1 MTFQPSTP
9 MNLLHTVV
17 FPPLYSQN
25 SDGSIQV
32 WQITVIGNKI
42 IRVFGRQGGAEQRTE
57 DVIHHGKNIG
67 RANATTPEQ
76 QAVSEA
82 QSAWQKKQRSGYN
95 SDPKAAAAGRV
106 SKAYIAGGIEP
117 MLAHKWRE
125 HSHKIV
131 YPAFMQPKLDGIRC
145 IAILKKGKCTLWTR
159 TRKQIKSV
167 PHIVAAL
174 EQAFHPTESVVLDG
188 ELYNHKYRDQF
199 EEIVSLVRKDKPDPR
214 CDMVQYH
221 VYDTIRPGSFSSRL
235 DWLEQVP
242 LSGTRCPVSLV
253 TQCCINTVVLVP
265 TVRVAA
271 PEEVIQYF
279 TDCRSD
285 GYEGAMIRNDAPYEH
300 KRSYNIQKIKEFD
313 DAEFKIIG
321 VEPGR
326 GRMAECAVFVCQG
339 KGGEFRCKMEGAL
352 DTLKQYLDKP
362 KTVIGKLLTVRYQ
375 GLTNGK
381 LPRFPVGVCVRD
393 YE

>member
-1 MTFQPSTP
+1 
-9 MNLLHTVV
+9 MNLIHTVV
-17 FPPLYSQN
+17 FPTLYAQN

-76 QAVSEA
+76 QAVAEA

-95 SDPKAAAAGRV
+95 SDPKAAAAGQV
-106 SKAYIAGGIEP
+106 SKAHIAGGMDP
-117 MLAHKWRE
+117 MLAHKWSE

-145 IAILKKGKCTLWTR
+145 IAILKSGKCTLWTR

-167 PHIVAAL
+167 PHIAAAL
-174 EQAFHPTESVVLDG
+174 EQAFPTESVVLDG

-199 EEIVSLVRKDKPDPR
+199 EEIVSLVRKDKPDAR

-221 VYDTIRPGSFSSRL
+221 VYDTIRSGSFSSRL
-235 DWLEQVP
+235 EWLQQAADRF
-242 LSGTRCPVSLV
+242 S
-253 TQCCINTVVLVP
+253 NTVVLVP
-265 TVRVAA
+265 TVPVTA

-279 TDCRSD
+279 TDWRTA

-326 GRMAECAVFVCQG
+326 GRMAECAIFVCQG
-339 KGGEFRCKMEGAL
+339 QGGEFRCKMEGAL
-352 DTLKQYLDKP
+352 DTLKPYLDKP

>member
-1 MTFQPSTP
+1 LSKHPT
-9 MNLLHTVV
+9 TVEYV
-17 FPPLYSQN
+17 FPPLYAQN
-25 SDGSIQV
+25 SNGSIQV
-32 WQITVIGNKI
+32 WQITVIGNRI

-57 DVIHHGKNIG
+57 DVIHHGKNRG
-67 RANATTPEQ
+67 RSNETTPEQ
-76 QAVSEA
+76 QALAEA
-82 QSAWQKKQRSGYN
+82 KSAWEKKQRSGYN
-95 SDPKAAAAGRV
+95 TDSKAASAGQV
-106 SKAYIAGGIEP
+106 SKAHIAGGVEP
-117 MLAHKWRE
+117 MLAHKWKE
-125 HSHKIV
+125 HSHKIE

-145 IAILKKGKCTLWTR
+145 IATVKKGKCTLWTR

-174 EQAFHPTESVVLDG
+174 EQAFPTEYVVLDG

-199 EEIVSLVRKDKPDPR
+199 EQIVSLVRKDKPDAR
-214 CDMVQYH
+214 CGMVQYH
-221 VYDTIRPGSFSSRL
+221 VYDTIRSGSFSSRL
-235 DWLEQVP
+235 GWLEQAADRF
-242 LSGTRCPVSLV
+242 S
-253 TQCCINTVVLVP
+253 NTVVLVP
-265 TVRVAA
+265 TVSVDS

-279 TDCRSD
+279 MDCRSD
-285 GYEGAMIRNDAPYEH
+285 GYEGAMIRNDAAYEH
-300 KRSYNIQKIKEFD
+300 KRSYNIQKIKKFD

-352 DTLKQYLDKP
+352 DTLKPYLDKP
-362 KTVIGKLLTVRYQ
+362 KTVIGKMLTVRYQ

>member
-1 MTFQPSTP
+1 VSKHPT
-9 MNLLHTVV
+9 TVEYV
-17 FPPLYSQN
+17 FPTLYAQN

-32 WQITVIGNKI
+32 WQITVIGNRI

-76 QAVSEA
+76 QAVAEA
-82 QSAWQKKQRSGYN
+82 QSAWEKKQKSGYN
-95 SDPKAAAAGRV
+95 SDPKAAAAGQV
-106 SKAYIAGGIEP
+106 SDAHIAGGMDP
-117 MLAHKWRE
+117 MLAHKWSE
-125 HSHKIV
+125 QSHKIV

-145 IAILKKGKCTLWTR
+145 IATVQRGKCTLWTR

-167 PHIVAAL
+167 PHIAAAL
-174 EQAFHPTESVVLDG
+174 EQAFAAESVVLDG

-199 EEIVSLVRKDKPDPR
+199 EHIVSLVRKDKPDAR

-221 VYDTIRPGSFSSRL
+221 VYDTIRSGSFSSRL
-235 DWLEQVP
+235 EWLQQAADRF
-242 LSGTRCPVSLV
+242 S
-253 TQCCINTVVLVP
+253 NTVVLVP
-265 TVRVAA
+265 TVPVTA

-279 TDCRSD
+279 TDWRTA

-326 GRMAECAVFVCQG
+326 GRMAECAIFVCQG
-339 KGGEFRCKMEGAL
+339 QGGEFRCKMEGAL
-352 DTLKQYLDKP
+352 DTLKPYLDKP

>member
-106 SKAYIAGGIEP
+106 SKAHIAGGIEP

-265 TVRVAA
+265 TVRVEA